1 MSPHKGIAKHKA
13 RRQAGFTLIE
23 TMVSIAVLTVGL
35 LSVAALMSQTADTSA
50 HSRYLSTASM
60 LASEKLEDLSRFPS
74 SNTAVLAAGTYNDVV
89 QISSDQ
95 GTINETTST
104 GGVSTLYTQTPGGTI
119 TVTPGAGLP
128 AATSTTLTFNR
139 QWTIVANA
147 PVAGVSTITV
157 LVTLANTGLNPP
169 VTFQMSMVHP

>member
-1 MSPHKGIAKHKA
+1 MSPHKGTSQGKA
-13 RRQAGFTLIE
+13 VRQAGFTLIE
-23 TMVSIAVLTVGL
+23 TMVSIAVLTIGL

-50 HSRYLSTASM
+50 HSRYMSTASM

-74 SNTAVLAAGTYNDVV
+74 TNPALTAGTYTDVV
-89 QISSDQ
+89 QISSDE

-119 TVTPGAGLP
+119 TVTPNASLP

-157 LVTLANTGLNPP
+157 LVTLANADLNPP

>member
-1 MSPHKGIAKHKA
+1 MSPHKGIARHKVS
-13 RRQAGFTLIE
+13 RQTGFTLIE
-23 TMVSIAVLTVGL
+23 TMVSIAVLTIGL
-35 LSVAALMSQTADTSA
+35 LSVAALMSQSVNTTT
-50 HSRYLSTASM
+50 HSRYMSTASM

-74 SNTAVLAAGTYNDVV
+74 TNPALAAGTYNDVV

-104 GGVSTLYTQTPGGTI
+104 GGVSTLYTQTPGGTM

-128 AATSTTLTFNR
+128 AATSDTLTFNR
-139 QWTIVANA
+139 QWTIVAGA
-147 PVAGVSTITV
+147 PVAGVNTITV
-157 LVTLANTGLNPP
+157 LVTLTNTSLKPP

>member
-1 MSPHKGIAKHKA
+1 MSPHKRIARGKTS
-13 RRQAGFTLIE
+13 RQGGFTLIE
-23 TMVSIAVLTVGL
+23 TMVSIAVLTIGL
-35 LSVAALMSQTADTSA
+35 LSVAALMSHTADTSA
-50 HSRYLSTASM
+50 HSRYMSTASM

-74 SNTAVLAAGTYNDVV
+74 TNPALTAGTYTDVV
-89 QISSDQ
+89 QISSDE
-95 GTINETTST
+95 GIINETTST

-139 QWTIVANA
+139 TWTIVANT
-147 PVAGVSTITV
+147 PVAGVNQITV
-157 LVTLANTGLNPP
+157 LVTLANTSLQPP

>member
-1 MSPHKGIAKHKA
+1 MSPHNAIARRKT

-35 LSVAALMSQTADTSA
+35 LSVAALMSQTSNTSA
-50 HSRYLSTASM
+50 HSRYMSTASM

-74 SNTAVLAAGTYNDVV
+74 TNPALAAGTYTDVV

-128 AATSTTLTFNR
+128 AATSDTLTFNR
-139 QWTIVANA
+139 QWTIVANS
-147 PVAGVSTITV
+147 PVAGVNTITV
-157 LVTLANTGLNPP
+157 LVTLVNTGLNPP

>member
-13 RRQAGFTLIE
+13 SRQVGFTLIE

-50 HSRYLSTASM
+50 HSRYMSTASM

-74 SNTAVLAAGTYNDVV
+74 TNPAITAGTYTDVV

-139 QWTIVANA
+139 QWTIVANS
-147 PVAGVSTITV
+147 PVTGVSTITV